1 MLALL
6 RSTWALML
14 GVVLLMAGNGL
25 LASLMGLRGSLE
37 GFSSTV
43 MGGLMSGYFIGFLA
57 SSRLTPMIVR
67 SVGHIRVFAAFAG
80 LVTAAAILAS
90 LFILPAVWLVSRI
103 MTGFAFAGLYVVAES
118 WINDRSGNETR
129 GRLFSVYMLM
139 QYAGLVGGQAMLNL
153 APATGFE
160 LFSLVALLISVAVIP
175 VLLTAKHAPAIAA
188 PQPVGLGQLYRISP
202 LGTVGVLGLGM
213 AQSAF
218 FSLGAVFAHRIGL
231 TTEQMSIFLS
241 AGILGGAVLQWHVGH
256 FSDKFGRRRLLT
268 AAALASAALAATA
281 ILASNGPLAVLVATV
296 FLFSGTS
303 MPIYSLCIAHT
314 NDSLS
319 PQQMVAASA
328 SLMLVYGTGAIG
340 GPFAAGA
347 LMSWLGPGAYFG
359 YLVGAYLLIGLF
371 GIYRMIRRPD
381 RTAALPAPLPEAA
394 RE

>member
-43 MGGLMSGYFIGFLA
+43 VGGLMSGYFIGFLA
-57 SSRLTPMIVR
+57 SSRLTPVVVR
-67 SVGHIRVFAAFAG
+67 SVGHIRVFAALAG

-90 LFILPAVWLVSRI
+90 LFVVPAVWLVSRI

-118 WINDRSGNETR
+118 WINDRTGNETR
-129 GRLFSVYMLM
+129 GRLFSFYMLM
-139 QYAGLVGGQAMLNL
+139 QSTGLVAGQLMLNL

-160 LFSLVALLISVAVIP
+160 LFSLVALLFSVAVIP
-175 VLLTAKHAPAIAA
+175 VLLTAKHAPAIEA
-188 PQPVGLGQLYRISP
+188 PQHVGLREIYRISP

-218 FSLGAVFAHRIGL
+218 FSLGAVFAHNIGL
-231 TTEQMSIFLS
+231 TTEQMSLFLS
-241 AGILGGAVLQWHVGH
+241 AGILGGAVLQWHVGR

-268 AAALASAALAATA
+268 SAALASAALAAVA
-281 ILASNGPLAVLVATV
+281 IFVSNAPLAVLVATV
-296 FLFSGTS
+296 FLFSATS

-319 PQQMVAASA
+319 PQQMVAASGT
-328 SLMLVYGTGAIG
+328 LMLIYGTGAIG
-340 GPFAAGA
+340 GPFADGA
-347 LMSWLGPGAYFG
+347 LMGWLGPGAYFG
-359 YLVGAYLLIGLF
+359 YLAAAYLLIGLF
-371 GIYRMIRRPD
+371 GIYRMVRRPE
-381 RTAALPAPLPEAA
+381 RGGVPVVPLPEGA
-394 RE
+394 RD

>member
-80 LVTAAAILAS
+80 LATAAAILAS

-139 QYAGLVGGQAMLNL
+139 QYAGLVGGQALLNL

-160 LFSLVALLISVAVIP
+160 LFSLVTLLISVAVIP

-188 PQPVGLGQLYRISP
+188 PQPVGLGELYRISP

-268 AAALASAALAATA
+268 AAALASAALAAAA
-281 ILASNGPLAVLVATV
+281 ILASNAPLAVLVVTV